1 MEEEYTDNS
10 EGYPDNAGENTDNSS
25 EESLGFSENTV
36 FIGKKPTMAYVFA
49 VMTQFEKD
57 AAEVMLK
64 ARGKSISKAV
74 DVTEIVKNKFPDK
87 VEVTGIQ
94 TSTEEMQSEDGKSL
108 RVSAIEV
115 RIARKDGS

>member
-1 MEEEYTDNS
+1 MDE
-10 EGYPDNAGENTDNSS
+10 ENT
-25 EESLGFSENTV
+25 GISENTV
-36 FIGKKPTMAYVFA
+36 YIGKKPTMAYVFA

-57 AAEVMLK
+57 QAEVMLK

-87 VEVTGIQ
+87 VEVANIV
-94 TSTEEMQSEDGKSL
+94 TSTEEMESEDGKSL

-115 RIARKDGS
+115 RLARKDES